1 MNKTALNSQ
10 KEKHFMLSLR
20 RATPALLP
28 ITVSISQFLSTI
40 SLRRATVPWPTVSP
54 PTPNFYPRSPCG
66 ERLDLSGL
74 DTVCRA
80 ISIHALLA
88 ESDARNSPH
97 RPRKSHFYPRSP
109 CGERLPCAAALRLYN
124 TDISIHALL
133 AESDWMPAR
142 QRQTL
147 RYFYPRSPCGER
159 RCVLRIVSVCSE
171 FLSTLSLRRATLYGR
186 LPCCM
191 AAPAFL
197 STLSLR
203 RATLRYSEQS
213 APPKISIHA
222 LLAESDRV
230 IRRPYAKMRISIH
243 ALLAESDTRKGQSSR
258 AGIGISI
265 HALLAESDRIMII
278 TICTVSKFL
287 STLSLRRATHN
298 RWINLFGFQDFYP
311 RSPCGERPGWL

>member
-1 MNKTALNSQ
+1 MRELFTIAIFKIKADIRMNKTALNSQ

-109 CGERLPCAAALRLYN
+109 CGERRAKIVKPSPRSI
-124 TDISIHALL
+124 ISIHALL
-133 AESDWMPAR
+133 AESDGSR
-142 QRQTL
+142 QAL
-147 RYFYPRSPCGER
+147 HIIYPRT
-159 RCVLRIVSVCSE
+159 
-171 FLSTLSLRRATLYGR
+171 FLSTLSLRRAT
-186 LPCCM
+186 
-191 AAPAFL
+191 
-197 STLSLR
+197 S
-203 RATLRYSEQS
+203 
-213 APPKISIHA
+213 
-222 LLAESDRV
+222 
-230 IRRPYAKMRISIH
+230 
-243 ALLAESDTRKGQSSR
+243 
-258 AGIGISI
+258 
-265 HALLAESDRIMII
+265 
-278 TICTVSKFL
+278 
-287 STLSLRRATHN
+287 
-298 RWINLFGFQDFYP
+298 
-311 RSPCGERPGWL
+311 

>member
-1 MNKTALNSQ
+1 MRELFTIAIFKIKADIRMNKTALNSQ

-109 CGERLPCAAALRLYN
+109 CGERHTGQPVRGLP
-124 TDISIHALL
+124 S
-133 AESDWMPAR
+133 
-142 QRQTL
+142 
-147 RYFYPRSPCGER
+147 YFYPRSPCGER
-159 RCVLRIVSVCSE
+159 QIATASARLISL
-171 FLSTLSLRRATLYGR
+171 FLSTLSLRRATA
-186 LPCCM
+186 
-191 AAPAFL
+191 AAPWMPA
-197 STLSLR
+197 R
-203 RATLRYSEQS
+203 QR
-213 APPKISIHA
+213 H
-222 LLAESDRV
+222 
-230 IRRPYAKMRISIH
+230 
-243 ALLAESDTRKGQSSR
+243 
-258 AGIGISI
+258 
-265 HALLAESDRIMII
+265 
-278 TICTVSKFL
+278 
-287 STLSLRRATHN
+287 
-298 RWINLFGFQDFYP
+298 FYP
-311 RSPCGERPGWL
+311 RSPCGERPGSLAEVAKYATISIHALLAESDSLSDCTL